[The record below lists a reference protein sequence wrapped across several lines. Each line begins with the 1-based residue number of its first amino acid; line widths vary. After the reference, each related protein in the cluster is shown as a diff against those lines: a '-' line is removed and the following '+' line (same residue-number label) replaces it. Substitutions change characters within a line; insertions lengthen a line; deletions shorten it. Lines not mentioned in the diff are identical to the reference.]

1 MFKIFI
7 LFKIEYYFFLVT
19 YNTDNIRDTFGSLQS
34 EFASTDS

>member
-7 LFKIEYYFFLVT
+7 LFKIEYFFLVT
-19 YNTDNIRDTFGSLQS
+19 YSTDNIIDTFGSLHS